1 VRRVDVREWV
11 GVSSSCSYSCSCCWG
26 EGGHRTGLRV
36 ESARWMEERRA
47 VCDEIRSGVGV
58 DDDEGI
64 AGARWGKTGVYSV
77 VDIAAQRRMSC
88 GVTVPNHAVLAT
100 CKLRSRTSPLV

>member
-1 VRRVDVREWV
+1 M
-11 GVSSSCSYSCSCCWG
+11 S
-26 EGGHRTGLRV
+26 V
-36 ESARWMEERRA
+36 ERARWMEERRA

-77 VDIAAQRRMSC
+77 VDIAAQR
-88 GVTVPNHAVLAT
+88 
-100 CKLRSRTSPLV
+100 

>member
-1 VRRVDVREWV
+1 MREGV
-11 GVSSSCSYSCSCCWG
+11 GVSSSSSCSCCWG

-36 ESARWMEERRA
+36 ERARWMEERRA

-58 DDDEGI
+58 DEEGI

-77 VDIAAQRRMSC
+77 VDIAAQR
-88 GVTVPNHAVLAT
+88 
-100 CKLRSRTSPLV
+100 